1 MVMIRKGGKAQKIA
15 ESVMKQKGV
24 KVPKPM
30 KRLDKEQ
37 AHGIKKDVRMM
48 KSMKRGCK

>member
-30 KRLDKEQ
+30 KRLDKEPLTGPYLQ
-37 AHGIKKDVRMM
+37 H
-48 KSMKRGCK
+48 